1 MNLSIDLI
9 KNYKVKLIN
18 IINDS
23 TSDAEIESNS
33 FSSLNDKIKKIFVI
47 NLKDDEIKRN
57 YIVTLMSKYKI
68 NFTLVI
74 VDKISTEFYKS
85 ISDNSNTFISKGELG
100 CCMSHLWCLYQI
112 IKNNCENAIIFE
124 DDIIFHKNF
133 INEFLNIYNAR
144 NNDKNTLDFL
154 LLGSHDFNFSK
165 ENYKNVKNKIYR
177 PSENSNNLYGAHAN
191 YYSLKGAKAMFK
203 IRTSEISY
211 FDKEYM
217 LMFKHFKNSSFI
229 CYPNLVVSNISSST
243 LNHGREI
250 LTTLEE
256 EYYKKCFINFNFNM
270 YNFIYLNL
278 LDKSLFK
285 IDEKNNDYEAYISNC
300 LYHYFFDLNKINIV
314 KKRLVMNFFNLQ
326 DIKMILNLIQN
337 NQTNINPMVRISE
350 QIKNPQ
356 QQIETTNV

>member
-1 MNLSIDLI
+1 MQTVSALRYLNVNIKPPVIHYDLKPGKLIFLI
-9 KNYKVKLIN
+9 KRLFL
-18 IINDS
+18 S
-23 TSDAEIESNS
+23 TY
-33 FSSLNDKIKKIFVI
+33 LT
-47 NLKDDEIKRN
+47 DD
-57 YIVTLMSKYKI
+57 Y
-68 NFTLVI
+68 
-74 VDKISTEFYKS
+74 
-85 ISDNSNTFISKGELG
+85 
-100 CCMSHLWCLYQI
+100 
-112 IKNNCENAIIFE
+112 
-124 DDIIFHKNF
+124 
-133 INEFLNIYNAR
+133 
-144 NNDKNTLDFL
+144 
-154 LLGSHDFNFSK
+154 NFSK
-165 ENYKNVKNKIYR
+165 NNLKYVKNKIYR
-177 PSENSNNLYGAHAN
+177 PDEPGQNSLFGAHAN